1 MCEQRGDV
9 CTETQ
14 YREHIQ
20 TSTCK
25 PAMLFP
31 EPIIV
36 LDTETTG
43 TSNRAEIIELGAVC
57 LNEYGQEVS
66 SFSTLIQPNDMG
78 PHIDKALAV
87 NNIRRADLMQ
97 AQPWHTVGPYFV
109 QWVNSIPVPSGS
121 PINIAFNAPFDKRML
136 ENHGIFLRWG
146 QCAKQRSYQ
155 IMKANHAAPR
165 NKNGGLKQPNL
176 AEACNYFDVPLP
188 DNAHRA
194 LDDARATAHLVCAI
208 HRAALE
214 T

>member
-1 MCEQRGDV
+1 MKEED
-9 CTETQ
+9 
-14 YREHIQ
+14 
-20 TSTCK
+20 
-25 PAMLFP
+25 
-31 EPIIV
+31 
-36 LDTETTG
+36 LD
-43 TSNRAEIIELGAVC
+43 RIELPWNLDLDNNQKKTLLRQQPLLIDGLAGTGKTSVLAYRSAMRTARSSDKTNILVC
-57 LNEYGQEVS
+57 ASKSHV
-66 SFSTLIQPNDMG
+66 
-78 PHIDKALAV
+78 V
-87 NNIRRADLMQ
+87 
-97 AQPWHTVGPYFV
+97 
-109 QWVNSIPVPSGS
+109 
-121 PINIAFNAPFDKRML
+121 KRML